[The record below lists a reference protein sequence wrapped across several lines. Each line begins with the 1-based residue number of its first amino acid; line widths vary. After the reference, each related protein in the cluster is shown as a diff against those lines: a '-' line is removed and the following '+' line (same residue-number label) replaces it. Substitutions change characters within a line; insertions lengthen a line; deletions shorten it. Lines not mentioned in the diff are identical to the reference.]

1 MELQVTDTLRKIAAM
16 QKRIRVICGSQGAS
30 KTYSIL
36 MLIIN
41 HCSSTPDRKCM
52 VVSEEL
58 SKMKP
63 TVIADFLK
71 ILKATGIYFDKNWNS
86 SEAIYKFPNGST
98 ITFKG
103 MDKLSIGKGLRC
115 DILFANEAN
124 KIEWEAFREIMSRAD
139 QIFVDYNPN
148 LLSFIDSE
156 LLPREDCEFLRVT
169 WRDNQALGAAE
180 KEEILGYAKKAFNE
194 DGTIRSE
201 YWHNIW
207 KVYSEGLTGS
217 TLGAVYT
224 NWSTGD
230 FVETDLMGYGLDFGF
245 SSDPDALVQVSID
258 EKHKKIYMRECMY
271 VNGQS
276 EDELG
281 KRLKEIC
288 GNSVISA
295 DSAEDRLISDLKN
308 KFKLNISPVKKPKV
322 VESIKELQAYDFIVD
337 PKSTNLQFELQNYI
351 WLDKSDK
358 SIPVDKYNH
367 ILDAVRYAKT
377 HLTKP
382 KIEKP
387 SAHYRPNYSS
397 SIRYSR

>member
-230 FVETDLMGYGLDFGF
+230 FRETDLMGYGLDFGF
-245 SSDPDALVQVSID
+245 SSDPDALLQVSID

-337 PKSTNLQFELQNYI
+337 RKSTNLQFELQNYI
-351 WLDKSDK
+351 WLDKAEK
-358 SIPVDKYNH
+358 SIPIDKYNH
-367 ILDAVRYAKT
+367 LCDCLRYIKT
-377 HLTKP
+377 YLTSP
-382 KIEKP
+382 KVEKP
-387 SAHYRPNYSS
+387 TMHYRGNFRSH
-397 SIRYSR
+397 RYQA

>member
-1 MELQVTDTLRKIAAM
+1 MSLQVTDTLRKISAM
-16 QKRIRVICGSQGAS
+16 KKRIRVICGSQGAS
-30 KTYSIL
+30 KTFSIL
-36 MLIIN
+36 MLLIN
-41 HCSSTPDRKCM
+41 HCSSTPDRKVM

-63 TVIADFLK
+63 TVIADFIK
-71 ILKATGIYFDKNWNS
+71 ILKETGIYFDKNWNS

-115 DILFANEAN
+115 DVLFANEAN
-124 KIEWEAFREIMSRAD
+124 KIQWEAFREIMSRAD

-156 LLPREDCEFLRVT
+156 LLTRDDCDFLRVT

-230 FVETDLMGYGLDFGF
+230 FRETDLMCYALDFGY
-245 SSDPDALVQVSID
+245 SSDPDALLQVAID
-258 EKHKKIYMRECMY
+258 EKHKKIYIKEHMY
-271 VNGQS
+271 ENGQS
-276 EDELG
+276 EDVLAL
-281 KRLKEIC
+281 RLKQIC
-288 GNSVISA
+288 GAQVIVA

-308 KFKLNISPVKKPKV
+308 KHKLNISAVSKPKV
-322 VESIKELQAYDFIVD
+322 VESIKGLQDYDIIVD
-337 PKSTNLQFELQNYI
+337 PKSTNAQFELQNYI
-351 WLDKSDK
+351 WLDKSEK
-358 SIPVDKYNH
+358 SIPIDKYNH
-367 ILDAVRYAKT
+367 LLDAMRYAKT
-377 HLTKP
+377 YLTTP
-382 KIEKP
+382 KVEKP
-387 SAHYRPNYSS
+387 VMHYRGNFRSH
-397 SIRYSR
+397 RYQA